1 MSLTRKIWLAGNPEP
16 PEGVL
21 SDLTTTPPNWFRE
34 LPRDAAELYGLEIFG
49 SDNRAHQ
56 YGPKGK
62 MYDIV
67 VLTENGERKEFSVT
81 VRTITEYQAKV
92 EERTHTDTIHILRHG
107 FSYCDIPN
115 VPAQWPAGHRWVSF
129 QDTENLNRV
138 TCRACR
144 VAAGV

>member
-1 MSLTRKIWLAGNPEP
+1 MSLTKKIWRAGNPEP

-21 SDLTTTPPNWFRE
+21 SDITTAPPNWFRE
-34 LPRDAAELYGLEIFG
+34 LPRDAAELYAYERFNQ
-49 SDNRAHQ
+49 DNLIAPI
-56 YGPKGK
+56 GPRGK
-62 MYDIV
+62 MYDIL
-67 VLTENGERKEFSVT
+67 VLNELNERKEFSVT
-81 VRTITEYQAKV
+81 VRTVTEYRAKV

-129 QDTENLNRV
+129 DDTEHLNEV